1 MAMGKRRKKQG
12 GLFVLAEDLPKS
24 PGHPFYGRLNELLEK
39 AGFDRYVES
48 RCRKFYAAKLG
59 RPSMAPGMYFRV
71 VLMGYFEGLESE
83 RGMSWRASDSLAL
96 RSFLGLS
103 LNEGTPDH
111 STISRTRRLIDVET
125 HSEVFSWVLSRLSE
139 TGLVDG
145 KTIGI
150 DATTLEANA
159 AMRSIVRR
167 DTGESY
173 TDFLKGLAKA
183 SGIKTPTRA
192 AMVRLDRMRKKKGSN
207 AEWMSESDPDSRIAK
222 MKDGRTR
229 LGHKAEQA
237 VDMKTGAIVAVTIQ
251 GADQGDTTTIET
263 TVREAQA
270 QIERIHGDAKL
281 KKVVTDKGYH
291 STAVLESLDAQG
303 LQAYVSVPMQHR
315 RKWRGDLNARRTVY
329 ANRRRSQGKYG
340 QTLQKLRGERC
351 ERPFAHMYR
360 TGGLRRTQ
368 VRGHE
373 NVLKRVLVHSSAFNL
388 SLLMRTICGVG
399 TPRSLQGRIRAVLA
413 ALASLSSTLER
424 FLRPRR
430 DVRGFSRQLVDQRID
445 DVMTPA
451 KVAFTTGC

>member
-1 MAMGKRRKKQG
+1 MAMGKRRKKQE
-12 GLFVLAEDLPKS
+12 GLFVLTSDLPKS

-59 RPSMAPGMYFRV
+59 RPSLAPGMYFRILLV
-71 VLMGYFEGLESE
+71 GYFEGLDSE

-103 LNEGTPDH
+103 LHEGTPDH

-125 HSEVFSWVLSRLSE
+125 HREVFSWVLDQLSE
-139 TGLVDG
+139 TGLIEG
-145 KTIGI
+145 RTIGV

-159 AMRSIVRR
+159 AMRNIVRR

-173 TDFLKGLAKA
+173 PDFLSGLAQA

-192 AMVRLDRMRKKKGSN
+192 ALVRLDRMRKKKGSN
-207 AEWMSESDPDSRIAK
+207 AEWMSESDPDSRITK

-229 LGHKAEQA
+229 LAHKAEQA
-237 VDMKTGAIVAVTIQ
+237 VDMTTGAIVAVTVQ
-251 GADQGDTTTIET
+251 GADLGDTTTIDK
-263 TVREAQA
+263 TVREARA
-270 QIERIHGDAKL
+270 QIERIHGEATL

-291 STAVLESLDAQG
+291 STAVLESLETQG
-303 LQAYVSVPMQHR
+303 LQAYVSVPNQRR
-315 RKWRGDLNARRTVY
+315 RKWQGNVSARRTVY
-329 ANRRRSQGKYG
+329 ANRRRSQRKHG
-340 QTLQKLRGERC
+340 QELQRLRGERC
-351 ERPFAHMYR
+351 ERPFAHLYR

-388 SLLMRTICGVG
+388 SLLMRTKCGVG
-399 TPRSLQGRIRAVLA
+399 TPRSLQGRLQAVLA
-413 ALASLSSTLER
+413 TLASLFNRL
-424 FLRPRR
+424 LRLLRGPG
-430 DVRGFSRQLVDQRID
+430 DVRGFTRPLLIR
-445 DVMTPA
+445 A
-451 KVAFTTGC
+451 L